1 MGRGCGLARA
11 PGTPGVEGLTTA
23 TDTVRGSARFSV
35 RFWGVRGS
43 LSCPGPEYVKYGGN
57 TSCLEVRCG
66 PHLLILDGGSG
77 MRPLGKMLM
86 AEAPI
91 DADIFFTHTHLD
103 HIVGLP
109 FFAPLYQPS
118 SNLRLWAGHLKPR
131 TNLRDAISGMMVEP
145 LFPVP
150 LDVFASKPD
159 YHDFEAGDTLHPRED
174 VVMRT
179 TPLNHPNGATGY
191 RIDFAGKSL
200 CYITDCEHEPN
211 ERDPLI
217 LDLIQGADY
226 VIYDSTYTEEEYP
239 KFEGWGHSTWQ
250 EGVRLAD
257 AAEVKT
263 LVIFHHDP
271 SHDDAF
277 MDRIAADAAA
287 ARPGTLVAR
296 EGLEINL

>member
-1 MGRGCGLARA
+1 MGRGCGSSRA

-23 TDTVRGSARFSV
+23 ADTVRFSV

-77 MRPLGKMLM
+77 MRPLGKKLM

-109 FFAPLYQPS
+109 FFAPLYQAS
-118 SNLRLWAGHLKPR
+118 CNLRLWAGHLKPR

-159 YHDFEAGDTLHPRED
+159 YHDFEAGDTLHPRD
-174 VVMRT
+174 NVVVRT

-191 RIDFAGKSL
+191 RIDYAGKSL

-211 ERDPLI
+211 EPDPLI
-217 LDLIQGADY
+217 LDLIQDADY
-226 VIYDSTYTEEEYP
+226 VIYDATYTDEEYP

-250 EGVRLAD
+250 EGVRLCD
-257 AAEVKT
+257 AAKVKT

-277 MDRIAADAAA
+277 MDRVAADAAA

>member
-1 MGRGCGLARA
+1 
-11 PGTPGVEGLTTA
+11 
-23 TDTVRGSARFSV
+23 
-35 RFWGVRGS
+35 
-43 LSCPGPEYVKYGGN
+43 VKYGGN
-57 TSCLEVRCG
+57 TSCIEVRCG
-66 PHLLILDGGSG
+66 KHLLILDGGSG

-103 HIVGLP
+103 HIVGFP

-159 YHDFEAGDTLHPRED
+159 YHDFEAGDTLHPRD
-174 VVMRT
+174 GVVIRT

-191 RIDFAGKSL
+191 RIDYAGKSL

-211 ERDPLI
+211 EPDPLI
-217 LDLIQGADY
+217 LDLIEGADY
-226 VIYDSTYTEEEYP
+226 MIYDSTYTDEEYP

-250 EGVRLAD
+250 EGVRLSDVAK
-257 AAEVKT
+257 VKT

-277 MDRIAADAAA
+277 MDRIANDAAA
-287 ARPGTLVAR
+287 VRPGTLVAR